1 MRDGSS
7 QSGQEVP
14 LALLVVFPLDE
25 HRLYAS
31 TQQVGAW
38 TNEAGRDTDQEL
50 SSNVS
55 RLEQIKRTQLA
66 TFWGEAE

>member
-7 QSGQEVP
+7 ESGQEVP

-38 TNEAGRDTDQEL
+38 TNKKEEIRTQEL
-50 SSNVS
+50 STSVS
-55 RLEQIKRTQLA
+55 LLERVKRA
-66 TFWGEAE
+66 